1 MTCASS
7 ARATSWER
15 THEVARALDAH
26 VILFQ
31 CPKSFLPTSENLINF
46 SAFFRRVKGESFR
59 LAWEP
64 RGEAWTEVIVRD
76 LCAEYDLVHCVDPFE
91 ATSVNGDMTYWRL
104 HGRGSYS
111 YQYTDGDLVVIKQ
124 MLSGRPQPG
133 YLMFNNFSSKTDALR
148 FRQLL

>member
-1 MTCASS
+1 MK
-7 ARATSWER
+7 R
-15 THEVARALDAH
+15 
-26 VILFQ
+26 
-31 CPKSFLPTSENLINF
+31 
-46 SAFFRRVKGESFR
+46 ESFR

-64 RGEAWTEVIVRD
+64 RGEAWTEDIVRD